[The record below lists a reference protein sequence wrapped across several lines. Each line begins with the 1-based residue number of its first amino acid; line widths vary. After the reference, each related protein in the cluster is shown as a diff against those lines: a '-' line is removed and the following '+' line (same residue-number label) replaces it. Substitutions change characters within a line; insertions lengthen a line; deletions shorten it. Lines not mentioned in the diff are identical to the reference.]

1 METIC
6 DENLHIPQFIFG
18 APGSLNDLNVLY
30 ILPAFSDVCAGVWPS
45 TCPFSINSWHRNMPY
60 YLVDGIHPKYP
71 IFVAPY
77 PIPVTSEEQAINR
90 LQQAVS
96 EDVERLYSV
105 MTSRFHVALRPARAF
120 HMANIAPA
128 ARAVESMHDMITVLR
143 RNGYVSRRRTSH
155 YSHQSDDTPAD
166 LGGPLGV
173 APASN
178 FDDEGEPSGCTGE
191 GDGGGVHSNS
201 GGRVRGLGTDSAP

>member
-1 METIC
+1 M
-6 DENLHIPQFIFG
+6 
-18 APGSLNDLNVLY
+18 
-30 ILPAFSDVCAGVWPS
+30 
-45 TCPFSINSWHRNMPY
+45 PF
-60 YLVDGIHPKYP
+60 YLVDGIQSKYP

-90 LQQAVS
+90 LQEAVS
-96 EDVERLYSV
+96 EGVERLYAL
-105 MTSRFHVALRPARAF
+105 MTSRFHVALRPARTF
-120 HMANIAPA
+120 HMANITPT

-143 RNGYVSRRRTSH
+143 RNSYVPHQRTAH

-173 APASN
+173 APA
-178 FDDEGEPSGCTGE
+178 FDLDDEGEPSGCTGK

-201 GGRVRGLGTDSAP
+201 GGRVRGSDTDSAP